1 MWITSNTSPNQVKFT
16 FDFTQ
21 LRFFWAASSL
31 SFVAT
36 WNMSAWRVITNIPS
50 VCYSWTHTPGIPW
63 SWNFSDKLLWERRT
77 NHAAIRH
84 SPEVSKPSME
94 FDWRSEEIWPK
105 KKHLFHSLPACWSFL
120 PKFRSEKWESRWSR
134 EEPPA
139 HEVRNSSKIAWER
152 PLPSTSQ
159 PDLQFESCPVC
170 CPTSAPPSPN
180 RPKIHQW
187 HGSCSLAQSDGRVKL
202 KPLKRRT
209 F

>member
-1 MWITSNTSPNQVKFT
+1 MWSTSNTSPNQVKFT

-50 VCYSWTHTPGIPW
+50 VWYSWTHTPGIPW

-94 FDWRSEEIWPK
+94 FEWRSEEIWPK
-105 KKHLFHSLPACWSFL
+105 KNIYFTASLPAGLFCPSFAQRSGRAVDQGRSHLHMKFETLQKL
-120 PKFRSEKWESRWSR
+120 PEKGRC
-134 EEPPA
+134 
-139 HEVRNSSKIAWER
+139 H
-152 PLPSTSQ
+152 PLPSQTSNSNHVRFVAQ
-159 PDLQFESCPVC
+159 LRLRLHQ
-170 CPTSAPPSPN
+170 
-180 RPKIHQW
+180 IHQKFINGMVPAAW
-187 HGSCSLAQSDGRVKL
+187 L
-202 KPLKRRT
+202 KAMDV
-209 F
+209 